1 MSAVALTI
9 ELPPELLAQA
19 DRAGLLTPQAIA
31 ELVAAELRRR
41 QVDRLFAIADKLA
54 ALDEPPL
61 SAAELE
67 EEICAARAERKL
79 NARVRTLAPSL
90 NL

>member
-19 DRAGLLTPQAIA
+19 DRAGLLTSQAIA

-67 EEICAARAERKL
+67 EEIRAARAEKRSRH
-79 NARVRTLAPSL
+79 ARRT
-90 NL
+90 